1 MQPVATES
9 LSQCTLPGNRH
20 GGRESF
26 ESVTCNRA
34 EQSPAIAVY
43 SGDSARLQTVAI
55 DEGWFDAGE
64 VLIAQHLMNSAAFTH
79 AAPILQSG

>member
-1 MQPVATES
+1 MEPAATES
-9 LSQCTLPGNRH
+9 MYPSRKPAR
-20 GGRESF
+20 RERDSI

-43 SGDSARLQTVAI
+43 SGDSARLQTFVI

-64 VLIAQHLMNSAAFTH
+64 VLIAKHLMNGAAFTH
-79 AAPILQSG
+79 AAPILQRDE